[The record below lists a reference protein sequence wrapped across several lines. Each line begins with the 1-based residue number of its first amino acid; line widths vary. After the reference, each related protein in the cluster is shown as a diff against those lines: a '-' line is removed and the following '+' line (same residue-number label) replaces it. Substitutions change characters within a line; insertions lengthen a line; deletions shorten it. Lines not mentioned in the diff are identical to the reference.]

1 MRIKLFFLFAAMM
14 LALNLPPATSLA
26 ADNTHD
32 PVHMSGSAGH
42 NHNMD
47 MTVHSVDETT
57 NPEMPNMPGHNMDM
71 PVDPRQNADT
81 PVVSVEEP
89 VHGGHE
95 SSSSGTN
102 SEKTEVNRAGLL
114 GGFGLF
120 NGLVILSAVILRRKT
135 VPLKGGSRNGR

>member
-57 NPEMPNMPGHNMDM
+57 NPEVPNMSGHNMDM
-71 PVDPRQNADT
+71 PVDTKPNIDT
-81 PVVSVEEP
+81 PGVSVEELG
-89 VHGGHE
+89 HGGHV
-95 SSSSGTN
+95 SSSSGTG
-102 SEKTEVNRAGLL
+102 SEQTEVNRAGLL
-114 GGFGLF
+114 GGFGIL
-120 NGLVILSAVILRRKT
+120 NGFVILSAVILRRKT
-135 VPLKGGSRNGR
+135 VPLEGGSRNER